1 MVTEN
6 IPVKREFFKQKRQQS
21 TNMKGNQFAVASRR
35 KTARAEIIDRKEYE
49 KIIIKIDKN
58 LV

>member
-6 IPVKREFFKQKRQQS
+6 IPVKREFFKQICQQS

-35 KTARAEIIDRKEYE
+35 KTARAGIIGGNEYE
-49 KIIIKIDKN
+49 KKIFKKDKN

>member
-6 IPVKREFFKQKRQQS
+6 NPVKREFFKQIHQQS

-35 KTARAEIIDRKEYE
+35 KTARAEIIDKKKYE
-49 KIIIKIDKN
+49 KIIFKIDKN